1 MNILQMRKYS
11 SLAGIL
17 LAFVL
22 FIGSTTILVQAS
34 DPTIVQVIPFGQ
46 TVSAGQTF
54 TINIS
59 CTPGQPI
66 KSFELKVS
74 FNPSL
79 LQANSVTEG
88 NIFHGYT
95 TFFSNGIINNIAG
108 TIINIYN
115 LIMGPDCISDPGS
128 FVSISFTAK
137 SLSGTSTIDLYAV
150 GVTNAV
156 GYVTISVSDG
166 SVTVLGGNQ
175 PPVFSGISL
184 GNGTTG
190 VSIGTPSLSLMIRD
204 PEGDLFN
211 WSITTIQNIGSNIG
225 ISATN
230 GSKACGISGLAYSTT
245 YHWYIS
251 CKDVGS
257 KQWKNASYWFTTE
270 SEPTGGNPP
279 GGGGYTPPGET
290 EENGAGIKNN
300 PPDIPTKPMGP
311 TLIERGVTYTYTSS
325 ASDPDGDQ
333 VRLRFDW
340 GNGTLSNWSPF
351 FDSNT
356 SISSSYSWNSISTY
370 SIRVIAQDENGT
382 NSSWSPTLSVTI
394 SETNNE
400 NESPIPNINAPGNAS
415 SNHSILFDASGSYDP
430 DGVIVSYFWDFGD
443 GEIDTS
449 KNPIHTY
456 KNPGQYTVTLT
467 VTDSSGIT
475 SSKSIVVTVA
485 AGVEASD
492 QNKHDFLAF
501 PINVIL
507 IGTTLAIAIC
517 LMLFFRNKKKLFL
530 TKWSIVRQHK
540 MLEQL
545 DAETA
550 KLSHAIEQKSITK
563 KYSTR
568 EETKKSISHESS
580 EERIEKKVDDV
591 LFSKMLEK
599 IDKM

>member
-1 MNILQMRKYS
+1 MDILRRRKYS
-11 SLAGIL
+11 SLAGIS
-17 LAFVL
+17 LALVL
-22 FIGSTTILVQAS
+22 FIGSTTIPVQAL
-34 DPTIVQVIPFGQ
+34 DPTIIQVIPLGQ
-46 TVSAGQTF
+46 IVSAGQTF
-54 TINIS
+54 IINITCS
-59 CTPGQPI
+59 PGQPI

-79 LQANSVTEG
+79 LQANSVTAG
-88 NIFHGYT
+88 NIFQGYT
-95 TFFSNGIINNIAG
+95 TFFNNGIIDNTAG
-108 TIINIYN
+108 NIINIYN
-115 LIMGPDCISDPGS
+115 LIIGPECTSDPGS

-137 SLSGTSTIDLYAV
+137 SLSGISTIVLYDV
-150 GVTNAV
+150 GVTDAV
-156 GYVTISVSDG
+156 GYVTIGVSDG
-166 SVTVLGGNQ
+166 SVTVLAGNQ
-175 PPVFSGISL
+175 PPVFSQISP
-184 GNGTTG
+184 GNGSTDI
-190 VSIGTPSLSLMIRD
+190 SISTSSLSLMIRD

-211 WSITTIQNIGSNIG
+211 WSITTIQNIGSNNG

-230 GSKACGISGLAYSTT
+230 GSKACSISGLAYSTT

-290 EENGAGIKNN
+290 EENGGGIKNN

-340 GNGTLSNWSPF
+340 GDGTLSNWSPF
-351 FDSNT
+351 FNSNT
-356 SISSSYSWNSISTY
+356 SISSSYAWNSISTY

-400 NESPIPNINAPGNAS
+400 NESPVPDISAPEIVF
-415 SNHSILFDASGSYDP
+415 SNQSILFDASGSYDP
-430 DGVIVSYFWDFGD
+430 DGVVVSYFWDFGD

-475 SSKSIVVTVA
+475 SSKSIIVSVG
-485 AGVEASD
+485 AGAEASG
-492 QNKHDFLAF
+492 QNKQEFLAF
-501 PINVIL
+501 PLNVVL
-507 IGTTLAIAIC
+507 IGTILAIAIC
-517 LMLFFRNKKKLFL
+517 LILFFRDKIKLFL
-530 TKWSIVRQHK
+530 TKRNIVRENK
-540 MLEQL
+540 MREQL

-550 KLSHAIEQKSITK
+550 TLSHTLEQKSKSK
-563 KYSTR
+563 KYSTG
-568 EETKKSISHESS
+568 EGTKNAISHDSS
-580 EERIEKKVDDV
+580 EESIEKKVDDI
-591 LFSKMLEK
+591 LFSKMLDK